1 MGKKINKKLFHICM
15 IIVVITAILFG
26 IGILILRYQVEGETN
41 LPFEITKI
49 SIISSVD
56 GKDNKDEANKW
67 NITVNQN
74 NDIYFYIDKNN
85 NYEKTEIID
94 SIIINNITIHKNS
107 EKGEIHIY
115 KPTEKG
121 TNIFENT
128 EENLTEQII
137 YEGDMESNIKK
148 LKISNHGG
156 LAVLIIA
163 NYNIAKYKSNDA
175 EQVDYSKLLQ
185 ETKTTYE
192 NLKATA
198 SIDLT
203 IKLKAG
209 KSFKSTILLDIPVE
223 DIVEKGTANKE
234 ITDTKNIVFKRIENN

>member
-56 GKDNKDEANKW
+56 GKDNKDDANKW

-148 LKISNHGG
+148 LKISNQGG
-156 LAVLIIA
+156 LAVLRIA
-163 NYNIAKYKSNDA
+163 NDNIATYKSNDA

-192 NLKATA
+192 DLKSTA